1 MANAENK
8 PVTILIAGL
17 IPPKPKTVDPTL
29 AICSIVPPT
38 ASQMLNTTNKIKAV
52 IAKPAKIAMMV
63 TILIS

>member
-1 MANAENK
+1 MAK
-8 PVTILIAGL
+8 TDTIPVNTLIIGL
-17 IPPKPKTVDPTL
+17 IPPKRKTVDPTF

-38 ASQMLNTTNKIKAV
+38 ASQMLKTTNKINAV